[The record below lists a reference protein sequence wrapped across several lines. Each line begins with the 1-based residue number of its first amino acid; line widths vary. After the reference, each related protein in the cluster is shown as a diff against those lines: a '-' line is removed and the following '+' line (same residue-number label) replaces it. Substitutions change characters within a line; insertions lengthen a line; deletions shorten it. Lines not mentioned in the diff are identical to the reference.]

1 MNQHKKYLPDVVIN
15 RPYYLA
21 KALAFKDSGLIK
33 LFLGQ
38 RRVGKSY
45 MLFQVMKELERQNDQ
60 VNLVYINK
68 EHPDFR
74 MLNDENSLFDYLA
87 PLKKNGEN
95 HLFFD
100 EVQEVSGF
108 VNILRGLL
116 ATGEWNI
123 WCTGSNAVLLSQDV
137 AGLLSGRV
145 ITQEIHPLNY
155 REFLLFHR
163 LGDDRISLEKYMRY
177 GGLPHLIRLNLEDD
191 IVYEYLKGIYATILF
206 KDVVARHGIKNIYFL
221 ERLVAFCA
229 DSTGS
234 LLSAKKISDFLISQ
248 KVNIA
253 PVRVLEYLLFLTHAF
268 FLSRIRRY
276 DLKGKRILEVGEK
289 YYFADLGLRN
299 AIIGYRNNDLS
310 KILENAVMLHMQS
323 QGFQIQIGTLGQ
335 KEIDFICERNHE
347 RIYIQAALRITDDAV
362 FNREF
367 GNLKLIEDNYPKYVV
382 TFDDFTGNTHEGIIQ
397 VNLKEFLKIDF

>member
-1 MNQHKKYLPDVVIN
+1 MNQYEKYLPEVVIN
-15 RPYYLA
+15 RPYYLK

-45 MLFQVMKELERQNDQ
+45 MLFQVMKEFQKQTEN

-68 EHPDFR
+68 EHPDFQ
-74 MLNDENSLFDYLA
+74 MLNDEKSFFDYVA

-100 EVQEVSGF
+100 EVQEVAGF
-108 VNILRGLL
+108 VKILRGLL

-123 WCTGSNAVLLSQDV
+123 WCTGSNAILLSQDV

-163 LGDDRISLEKYMRY
+163 LGDDRQSLEKYLRY
-177 GGLPHLIRLNLEDD
+177 GGLPHLMRLNLEDD
-191 IVYEYLKGIYATILF
+191 VVYEYLKGIYATILF

-221 ERLVAFCA
+221 ERLVSYCA
-229 DSTGS
+229 DTTGS

-253 PVRVLEYLLFLTHAF
+253 PVRVLEYLRFLTHAF
-268 FLSRIRRY
+268 FLSRIQRY

-289 YYFADLGLRN
+289 YYLADLGLRN
-299 AIIGYRNNDLS
+299 AIIGFRNNDLS

-323 QGFQIQIGTLGQ
+323 QGFQIYVGTLDQ

-382 TFDDFTGNTHEGIIQ
+382 TFDDFTGNTHEGIVQ
-397 VNLKEFLKIDF
+397 VNLLEFLKIDF

>member
-1 MNQHKKYLPDVVIN
+1 MNQYKKYLPEVVIT
-15 RPYYLA
+15 RPNYLT

-45 MLFQVMKELERQNDQ
+45 MLFQVMKELQRQNEH
-60 VNLVYINK
+60 VNLVYLNK

-74 MLNDENSLFDYLA
+74 LLNDEKSLFDYLA

-100 EVQEVSGF
+100 EVQEVAGF

-155 REFLLFHR
+155 CEFLLFHR
-163 LGDDRISLEKYMRY
+163 LVDDHSSLEKYMRY

-229 DSTGS
+229 DTTGS

-253 PVRVLEYLLFLTHAF
+253 PVRVLEYLRFLTHAF

-289 YYFADLGLRN
+289 YYFTDLGLRN
-299 AIIGYRNNDLS
+299 AIIGFKNNDLS

-323 QGFQIQIGTLGQ
+323 QGFQIYIGTLDQ
-335 KEIDFICERNHE
+335 KEIDFVCERNHE
-347 RIYIQAALRITDDAV
+347 RIYIQAALRITDDFV

-382 TFDDFTGNTHEGIIQ
+382 TLDDFTGNTHEGIVQ
-397 VNLKEFLKIDF
+397 VNLPEFLKIDF